1 MSIEEQILLYFDE
14 NNLRRSSKKIL
25 VAKYL
30 TAYQTEVAAETL
42 WIMIRQKRM
51 NISIASVYQALKWL
65 VDLGYATKIL
75 KGRKTLY
82 QIKETTPLSN

>member
-1 MSIEEQILLYFDE
+1 MSIEDEITLYFNQ

-30 TAYQTEVAAETL
+30 TTFKSEVAAETL
-42 WIMIRQKRM
+42 WIMIREKRM
-51 NISIASVYQALKWL
+51 NISIASVYQALNWL

-75 KGRKTLY
+75 KGRKSLY
-82 QIKETTPLSN
+82 QIKETTTLSN

>member
-1 MSIEEQILLYFDE
+1 MNIEDKILLYFDQ
-14 NNLRRSSKKIL
+14 NKLRKSRKKIL

-30 TAYQTEVAAETL
+30 TTFQTEVAAETV
-42 WIMIRQKRM
+42 WIVIREKRL
-51 NISIASVYQALKWL
+51 NISIASVYQALNWL

-82 QIKETTPLSN
+82 QIKEAPTVSN

>member
-1 MSIEEQILLYFDE
+1 MSIEEEITLYFNQ

-30 TAYQTEVAAETL
+30 TTFKTEVAAETL
-42 WIMIRQKRM
+42 WIKIREKRL
-51 NISIASVYQALKWL
+51 NISIASVYQALNWL

-75 KGRKTLY
+75 KGRKSLY